1 MLSFFRMRGNKQD
14 SKQSSKRADRRR
26 LDGLFSRNLRIESLE
41 DRQLL
46 SISPTIGAVSVNK
59 DLALSGETVE
69 ISVSGLADADSTTTG
84 VWAQI
89 YDDTNNNGIY
99 DSGDTSL
106 GGGLATEGAYSLTH
120 TFTNTSG
127 VGQTH
132 TILAFA
138 VSQNENG
145 AYEEGDAIS
154 AKLTVFPTSY
164 TAISDLDGLKGISSN
179 LSGKY
184 YLTGDIDATTIGGFT
199 SLGNFSGVLDGNGH
213 TISNL
218 DASLF
223 NSVNATGVVKNLGLI
238 SVAINRDGSVGGFA
252 VSSAG
257 TISNC
262 YVQGYI
268 VGYTESGPPT
278 GLFVALNSGVISDC
292 YAEGSIRGRGVIGGF
307 VGENVGALAV
317 ISNCHA
323 AVEICVNNFNGNWVT
338 GDQMGGF
345 VGINSGGSS
354 IKDSY
359 STGSVDG
366 GFHSG
371 GFVGQ
376 NSSASISGCFATGNA
391 AGNQIAGGFVGQNDG
406 SGYVVDCYATGNASG
421 EWDIGGFVGLDGGGA
436 IDNCFATGHAT
447 ASLVNSGGFVGEIG
461 PDAMI
466 SDSFSVGS
474 VDAVLGY
481 GGLFAGMRYYPS
493 NIKNCYYSS
502 EATTSIDFDNN
513 GDGISSASLR
523 ELYSSDSDIFDT
535 WSSAVWSFSDYSTP
549 LLIKANDVAEN
560 AAPIA
565 FNLTAD
571 KDWVKQTSDD
581 SVALTFS
588 GFDDKRI
595 VKVLFYNDANG
606 DGVPVAS
613 ELLGTDAAGSDGWKL
628 NVKGTS
634 FSTTGSRKI
643 LAVAVDESGAMSSI
657 VSTKLSVFS
666 SDYTAISTANQL
678 LTVTS
683 AGQYFLTC
691 DIDLAAAG
699 ITNFTPIAN
708 FAGAFDGNGHVIKN
722 LTISQTTSGVGLFA
736 EVVSGSVVRNLG
748 LTNVSVVG
756 GSKTGGLV
764 GQCDAGAQI
773 INCYVTGSISST
785 SNYVGGLI
793 GYNYGTVSKCYTR
806 GTVTTSANWSGGLI
820 GYSTGTS
827 AVVSLSCSSASV
839 SGSYFVGGFIGSNAA
854 AATVT
859 NSYATGNVNGN
870 LYIGGFIGSSG
881 PGTAGTITACY
892 ATGTVTGTG
901 NSVGGFIGYSYSGT
915 ITYCFA
921 IGNVTGTASS
931 ASIGAFIGLKSTGTT
946 VSNCVYNSAAVI
958 TNHGTGGT
966 STITGTAATTLDAL
980 ASLSDYENGIYNSW
994 TFNTVL
1000 SLFDNYYDA
1009 SFAWYMKDGLPHLC
1023 ATESQSLAAPT
1034 IGTFAESKNW
1044 IVNST
1049 DDKILLTL
1057 DGVTA
1062 GDANLAAVRFYYY
1075 DAVGALQ
1082 YLIPDMSGSDGFS
1095 AVISGSSFT
1104 AGTYTIYAVA
1114 YDVAGNASE
1123 AKAVTLT
1130 VYPAGYT
1137 AVSTVEQ
1144 LQAIQNNLGGNY
1156 FLTCD
1161 IDASATALWNYDS
1174 TTGTY
1179 RGFTPIGYGD
1189 GFTGTFSGNGHVISN
1204 LYVNYSNYED
1214 SYDVGLFS
1222 FVGEGGKVER
1232 LRVENANISGDSLV
1246 GIISGECLWGTIS
1259 DCFVSGCVR
1268 GANGFV
1274 GGITGW
1280 SSGVIQRCRSAG
1292 TVDSNAGCVGGLV
1305 GEIGDVGTITDSYST
1320 ASASGTT
1327 NVGGLVGLAIASSAA
1342 HNCYATG
1349 SVFGTQSVGGFIG
1362 HINGASVIIDDCY
1375 STGYV
1380 SGNSYIGGFIGYCQS
1395 GSVTDCFSL
1404 SDVTGNSSYAR
1415 VGGFA
1420 GVASSTTG
1428 TITNCYYLNVAT
1440 ITNNG
1445 VGGINSYVTSVA
1457 LDSLASNTAAV
1468 YTRSGSEW
1476 NFSGASASWTLAGLP
1491 RLNAFGE
1498 VDDNLPSEVAT
1509 GTLTLGRDSRGG
1521 AMYDITFTVAGA
1533 ATDKVI
1539 LRFYSSANGL
1549 TKGSLIR
1556 EDALSDLFAAGTH
1569 SVSRALATLQG
1580 SQYVIC
1586 EVVCGD
1592 SVATAHAFASA
1603 PAAPTNLQV
1612 TALSDTSVSL
1622 SWTDNAV
1629 AGSGYVVERSTDGV
1643 HFYRTIDGFLPANSS
1658 GCTISGLTAGTTYSF
1673 RVIAYE
1679 VACSAPS
1686 TAAEI
1691 SLVSTLHVTD
1701 VDFIVDSDGRRC
1713 GVAYDVSGMQSSSV
1727 TIEASL
1733 VSSDGTTYSYWTTTD
1748 SDVSVGSHYNE
1759 NTPWYVNMDIVPVGE
1774 YDFVVT
1780 VSNGVTSSSY
1790 SSHVSAPQALT
1801 SLSATVVSD
1810 TEVTLSWT
1818 LPSWNGVSPTI
1829 DAIML
1834 EGSADGVNYRTLD
1847 WNWDPSSGSETLFFP
1862 DGLVYFRARAYSLS
1876 AESSSTYLCANTL
1889 NAKLDLSNFSYSGES
1904 GLYSLAY
1911 QVSDAISGP
1920 ITINVYR
1927 SANGAST
1934 GEILDSYVFSAS
1946 SLLSVGSH
1954 SVTFAPAANIDA
1966 VDGALIATISN
1977 GQTNSQATTNVVAQP
1992 TSLAVTATSTSV
2004 IHLAWTDNSY
2014 GESGFE
2020 IQRSLNGVD
2029 WTPLI
2034 SRPANTLSY
2043 DDQNLTE
2050 GTKYYYRV
2058 RATSATENSAYCA
2071 SRFATTY
2078 LNAPTDLSVSSI
2090 SVNQVS
2096 LQWNYN
2102 STQSTSYVIEQLASN
2117 GDWFAIGTSTS
2128 SSATISPNSPFDLTK
2143 TNKFRVYAVV
2153 GDLTSPPSNVATVKA
2168 ALCIRHWTGSAG
2180 SNLWSVAEN
2189 WSNGVPQAGDVI
2201 EFDNACVTYNDLSA
2215 GTVFDSIKITANNVK
2230 LEGNEIT
2237 LNSGIS
2243 LSAENAQSEISL
2255 NVTIANSAAFE
2266 AAKNSGL
2273 LMSGGIVANAS
2284 SLTKSGDGLL
2294 TLANGLSGHTVQI
2307 DAGTLKIGAASV
2319 LTSLSLSNGG
2329 ILDLNGFQLV
2339 VSKITASSGSVIE
2352 NSDSD
2357 VASIEVYVNQNTTNV
2372 FAGSIKV
2379 GQGYGEVALTKSG
2392 GGTLVLSG
2400 KNESAVATT
2409 VAGGTLQVGNEF
2421 GNGSIVGNIV
2431 NNATL
2436 KFQTT
2441 LSQTYDGVISGSG
2454 SLIKSGTGTLILT
2467 AVHSFTGE
2475 TTISQGTLQIGDGLT
2490 TGSVLGAIVN
2500 NGVLTLFPAGDI
2512 SFANAVSGTGSL
2524 KYLGTGTI
2532 TFNSANTY
2540 TYTGYTEISSG
2551 SMNLVGTISNPSN
2564 TSATGDVLVR
2574 NAELVGNGSTSHG
2587 VTIDRGG
2594 VLNPIE
2600 NGSPTT
2606 ISVGDLVLNAGAVL
2620 KTTVNRTGAPY
2631 GPFGQVVV
2639 TGRVTI
2645 YDAELTLLGDDGDGS
2660 QLAIV
2665 IIQNDG
2671 TDSVQ
2676 GRFGQKIRTAS
2687 GEETTQEIA
2696 EGSAVNVNYV
2706 ISYCYNAET
2715 GKFFSGND
2723 VALIKKDDYYAALTF
2738 TTPASVSYY
2747 GGVTA
2752 YLSVGASSRLDA
2764 SDLIYTW
2771 EVVSKPAG
2779 AADPQ
2784 FSVNASSSS
2793 YNSTVSLFAAGE
2805 YKFRVSVTSST
2816 EFCLQS
2822 EEVTLNVEQ
2831 VASSIS
2837 VDPQLT
2843 IVPSGGTQQFS
2854 AIAYDQFGDEL
2865 AVQPTFTWSANEG
2878 TVTQD
2883 GLWTAPSRESN
2894 SSGIQVTATCYDEN
2908 GSRQCDGAGT
2918 VYVTN
2923 SRPEIDQA
2931 AKAEISADGRSATL
2945 SVLGKDDAGEG
2956 LLTYSWTAVALT
2968 PGASTPSFSNYNDNL
2983 NKSITASFSS
2993 IGTYRF
2999 IVTIKDA
3006 GGLATMTDVVV
3017 TVSQNLTSIAVQ
3029 SFDDYYLTP
3038 GASYQLEAVGYDQF
3052 GHVMASAPAC
3062 TWTSGASDYF
3072 TVDSSG
3078 LMTVSDEVYYYEE
3091 VTVTATASGGVTA
3104 SKTFTAYNSVPEI
3117 SVEAV
3122 ATMNA
3127 DGVSATLTVLGS
3139 DDSGE
3144 SNLTYSWNVG
3154 SQTSNAATPTFA
3166 DEGTNGAKNT
3176 TVTFY
3181 GLGSYSLQVTVT
3193 DKGGVA
3199 TYASVTVDV
3208 TKTLTTVS
3216 FNNAPNS
3223 VAANGSVSL
3232 ALLYADQFGNTM
3244 TASDLS
3250 DSAVTWRATA
3260 GSISADGT
3268 YYAPNAS
3275 MPVTITAEKDGVSV
3289 SKSINVVVAS
3299 PTTSARTG
3307 DSWMES
3313 YWEAM
3318 LGSSGTSGTG
3328 LQHYRQITGQSV
3340 VTVNGGSYSVTPN
3353 SVAAPGAFVL
3363 TTKGNYSSNTG
3374 TVTTTLDYVCTVGDS
3389 SYSVRETDASSLTIT
3404 ATLNADN
3411 SWTYLETYTLTYG
3424 IAMLSGTSL
3433 PHAAGSYTYTFS
3445 AYGSAS
3451 TSYYTCTV
3459 VASMEAAGSYVVD
3472 GVTGDWTQ
3480 TVSNSDTISYT
3491 SAGVSR
3497 SGSGST
3503 TANSV
3508 LGGETYSP
3516 SNSYQYAIYYA
3527 LSSGTWTASGSA
3539 SNVKALSQT
3548 SNSTGDDTTDGITQS
3563 WTKFDASSYRYQSN
3577 YSYAGTATTGA
3588 WTMTSG
3594 GGSSSGSGSGS
3605 SEYFGGG
3612 SYSYSA
3618 SGGTISGG
3626 YSKSGNNASVYSYQ
3640 ATATWSSA
3648 SGWSQS
3654 GSKTVANSGEQ
3665 YYSYSGAGM
3674 YADSSTDDDQSYSV
3688 SGVQSENGSDHEIYS
3703 ETDSYALASDGTWA
3717 FVNSV
3722 SWTAGNGYGYS
3733 AYSGAGQYAYSD
3745 SSQSMSGTFSENGY
3759 DRRVYNYDG
3768 RTSSAVETISGE
3780 DSYSYSGSGSYT
3792 SLKVSLLDEHDVIQ
3806 SFSGALSE
3814 SGSTWESFNE
3824 NNSYSQSNGNWIL
3837 QSGVGV
3843 SSGSGSSHS
3852 SYSGSGSYVH
3862 YDYAFYNSTD
3872 NDYDVMR
3879 GDFAESGSEDS
3890 SYNYNLNGTA
3900 IGGVWS
3906 YSGSQTNTSGGQ
3918 SLFSAHAS
3926 GKVDSSWNNY
3936 SATGTRS
3943 ENCNADDSYS
3953 FSLYYKANAAN
3964 GDWESS
3970 GGTGFSAGGGYR
3982 YQTLS
3987 ASGDY
3992 SASGNYYNSKI
4003 AGKFSFGSGS
4013 GYSYSYDTD
4022 SSYSDGE
4029 WTTSGSGTESLYGSS
4044 RSDYSGS
4051 GSYTRSNWRGDG
4063 TTTGTLAES
4072 GHAGE
4077 TYSYVKNYDIESDGS
4092 WRETNGTGGSSGS
4105 GFTYSQYS
4113 GEGDYSSTVYGS
4125 SCEGA
4130 VTENGWE
4137 GSSYSFKTEAKFN
4150 NGYWKESGSKT
4161 ASGSGHS
4168 WRDFDGTGAF
4178 SNSQLGSGFDLNGT
4192 VDENGWDETNFISKK
4207 EYALDLNGDW
4217 QAASGS
4223 ATASG
4228 SGLMHASYS
4237 ASGAFSSMSV
4247 YYGEAQGNASASGFD
4262 DSSYNYSENYS
4273 LNITTDTWCG
4283 ASGSGGTSG
4292 SGETHWSYVGS
4303 GSMTVNRYDIPVN
4316 GYQNYYWNG
4325 LSVPS
4330 NFTASGKD
4338 DSSYEY
4344 ETTATCYRGNWSQS
4358 GSRAAT
4364 ASGSSSGS
4372 YSGTKSYTVAGW
4384 SGITGTMS
4392 ASGDSSD
4399 SYYYTVGSK
4408 LRANGE
4414 WKDLTGSGSA
4424 SGTGNDH
4431 WSYAE
4436 SGNYSWSTSPYYY
4449 YGYYAGNSYTVSGSA
4464 SASGHGDAH
4473 REYSTS
4479 SNLKVVDYW
4488 SHWITSG
4495 SATTTEEGGMNYSYS
4510 GSGSGAW
4517 SSHDEDS
4524 GDHYEW
4530 SRDDAADS
4538 AYSEKGSGDF
4548 TYYQRT
4554 VWTNKN
4560 DNWSVQSQ
4568 VLSSSGSTHA
4578 STHFSA
4584 HASGSN
4590 YSYTEGYYGESEY
4603 NSDYRMSASSDLYYD
4618 GSFSE
4623 HVTRSRNSKGQL
4635 VTSGTSQESRHYS
4648 GSSDYD
4654 WADNNFG
4661 NSDSYYW
4668 YDSVESNNHS
4678 KFHEN
4683 SDYDCI
4689 DTFVTTYD
4697 SDGNAVYS
4705 STYDDYYHWGYSSS
4719 SWGSAT
4725 YTYSNGEKDHTS
4737 YSNSYG
4743 DSWTSDG
4750 GYGWYWWGGY
4760 YYGYYSY
4767 YGRPSGSNPYGADV
4781 LTTCPNGLQNPAE
4794 TNGSLH
4800 NGYFGG
4806 LGFSSA
4812 TGVKS
4817 IVASEAGKA
4826 LPLIPHGTGY
4836 YYYNFTACAPWL
4848 ASYSVT
4854 TSSFAWL
4861 APTTAANMTVNGGY
4875 VPWMARFDIST
4886 PRANKVPNLNNSVLK
4901 GNSDS
4906 AATAATAA
4914 AKSAAPGS
4922 SYSFGNGILASF
4934 DDAGN
4939 LIGLTDPTANETTWN
4954 YDDSNRVTSV
4964 SDELGN
4970 SKLYVYDD
4978 SDNLV
4983 RYTDAN
4989 GRVTTYAFDAAGRV
5003 VSEVWYENA
5012 TDADAELNA
5021 INSFSYVYDSQGR
5034 VLSESDNYSS
5044 IAYVYDPQGRKISV
5058 TQSSE
5063 GDPTVVFTY
5072 TYDDDNE
5079 NPTSVAAM
5087 IDGVMDYVNY
5097 YAYDSNGKL
5106 TQIIQDCGDESNS
5119 IANKEVNISYDSA
5132 GNVVSIDRYEL
5143 GSYVASSYYTYDSL
5157 GRLTGLT
5164 HRQGDTVLAYYAWTY
5179 ASDDATAA
5187 LETASQ
5193 TADYF
5198 DLVSS
5203 YDANTIDLTNLVS
5216 DVSEAALI
5224 ATCTSADG
5232 TATYAYDASGQVTG
5246 AGYSSGTL
5254 SDESYT
5260 YDANGNRTSGGYVI
5274 GADNR
5279 ILSDGT
5285 YAYAYDAEGNRV
5297 AKFVDEDADGLL
5309 DAGDS
5314 DVTAYVWDN
5323 RDRLTEVVSYVTYGG
5338 AASQDVK
5345 YFYDVKNRLIREEL
5359 DADGAGEAAAT
5370 AKAFAYDGKQIA
5382 LQFDGEADETLTR
5395 DDLSH
5400 RYLWNPQAV
5409 DQILADEQL
5418 TKIESGYDVTSP
5430 GTVVWPLTDNL
5441 GSVRDL
5447 AVQDAATGV
5456 TSVVNHRVYD
5466 VFGNLK
5472 SETNPATG
5480 LAAAVDS
5487 VFGFTGRLHDDATGL
5502 QNNLNR
5508 WYDSKTGSWTSK
5520 DPSSF
5525 NGGDANLYRY
5535 VGNSPLN
5542 ATDPTG
5548 LWKIWGAGDV
5558 HETISL
5564 NAAKELGITVTTFW
5578 GAFNSSF
5585 GKGLIYGSEW
5595 TDFPDGYIGSAEAL
5609 AAEKYAGS
5617 TYLLDNLFVQT
5628 ADTHFGST
5636 VYRHGMT
5643 SHPHSISSSLD
5654 TVKTMV
5660 SKISRWICDQ
5670 YTAAQYY
5677 YEQVKSLRND
5687 LKSVPANDP
5696 DMYNSLVRKI
5706 DKAQENCG
5714 LEIGKAM
5721 HTIADLYC
5729 PSHVVR
5735 SGYSGPITQFQDYA
5749 AQDVDKHAVDDKQ
5762 NDYTKP
5768 FISAA
5773 TTACR
5778 EFLRLLLKGKSTSDV
5793 KDWLLGSGGPL
5804 NVASGAENGGT
5815 AEKYKID
5822 DPLTEDKIKAMM
5834 YSNMIKF

>member
-1 MLSFFRMRGNKQD
+1 MLSFFRMRGNNQD
-14 SKQSSKRADRRR
+14 SKKSSKRADRRR

-41 DRQLL
+41 ERQLL
-46 SISPTIGAVSVNK
+46 SISPTIGSLAVSPTTVSRSAEITLAASNVLAGAGHTIAKVDFYRDVDGNSQFNAQVDQLLGEDLSSVN
-59 DLALSGETVE
+59 GW
-69 ISVSGLADADSTTTG
+69 SVTASTTTFSAG
-84 VWAQI
+84 TQTYFVQATDSAGLVSNVPTASNTIFPYVSIRGASSVKEGSTYTLNLTSDNPGADPVNYWTVNWGDGAASEQI
-89 YDDTNNNGIY
+89 SGAATTATHVYANKGSYAITATATYEDGTYAVGGLCSLDVVYNGGAAVSADACTSMAVQADGKSVVIGFENGNFVLVRYNANGSLDATFGANGKVTTNFGGEDRAYSVAIQADGKIVVAGTCDGDFALARYNANGSL
-99 DSGDTSL
+99 DATFSGDGKVTTDFGGYDVGYSISIQADGKIVVVGTCNGEGAIGFYSFSTSGFIL
-106 GGGLATEGAYSLTH
+106 ARYNADGSLDTTFSGDGKVSTQINAGTPEYAYASLIQADGKIVVGGTSNGHFALVRYDVNGNIDTTFGSNGVTLTALDSIYGNVITALAVQSDGKIVAGGEYVGDNSNYQFGLARYS
-120 TFTNTSG
+120 
-127 VGQTH
+127 
-132 TILAFA
+132 A
-138 VSQNENG
+138 
-145 AYEEGDAIS
+145 D
-154 AKLTVFPTSY
+154 
-164 TAISDLDGLKGISSN
+164 
-179 LSGKY
+179 
-184 YLTGDIDATTIGGFT
+184 
-199 SLGNFSGVLDGNGH
+199 GVLDTTFGVNGKVVANY
-213 TISNL
+213 NL
-218 DASLF
+218 
-223 NSVNATGVVKNLGLI
+223 V
-238 SVAINRDGSVGGFA
+238 
-252 VSSAG
+252 
-257 TISNC
+257 
-262 YVQGYI
+262 
-268 VGYTESGPPT
+268 
-278 GLFVALNSGVISDC
+278 
-292 YAEGSIRGRGVIGGF
+292 
-307 VGENVGALAV
+307 EN
-317 ISNCHA
+317 
-323 AVEICVNNFNGNWVT
+323 
-338 GDQMGGF
+338 
-345 VGINSGGSS
+345 
-354 IKDSY
+354 
-359 STGSVDG
+359 
-366 GFHSG
+366 
-371 GFVGQ
+371 
-376 NSSASISGCFATGNA
+376 
-391 AGNQIAGGFVGQNDG
+391 
-406 SGYVVDCYATGNASG
+406 
-421 EWDIGGFVGLDGGGA
+421 
-436 IDNCFATGHAT
+436 
-447 ASLVNSGGFVGEIG
+447 
-461 PDAMI
+461 
-466 SDSFSVGS
+466 
-474 VDAVLGY
+474 LGY
-481 GGLFAGMRYYPS
+481 GG
-493 NIKNCYYSS
+493 
-502 EATTSIDFDNN
+502 
-513 GDGISSASLR
+513 
-523 ELYSSDSDIFDT
+523 
-535 WSSAVWSFSDYSTP
+535 
-549 LLIKANDVAEN
+549 
-560 AAPIA
+560 
-565 FNLTAD
+565 
-571 KDWVKQTSDD
+571 
-581 SVALTFS
+581 
-588 GFDDKRI
+588 
-595 VKVLFYNDANG
+595 
-606 DGVPVAS
+606 
-613 ELLGTDAAGSDGWKL
+613 
-628 NVKGTS
+628 
-634 FSTTGSRKI
+634 
-643 LAVAVDESGAMSSI
+643 
-657 VSTKLSVFS
+657 
-666 SDYTAISTANQL
+666 
-678 LTVTS
+678 
-683 AGQYFLTC
+683 
-691 DIDLAAAG
+691 
-699 ITNFTPIAN
+699 
-708 FAGAFDGNGHVIKN
+708 
-722 LTISQTTSGVGLFA
+722 
-736 EVVSGSVVRNLG
+736 
-748 LTNVSVVG
+748 
-756 GSKTGGLV
+756 
-764 GQCDAGAQI
+764 
-773 INCYVTGSISST
+773 
-785 SNYVGGLI
+785 
-793 GYNYGTVSKCYTR
+793 
-806 GTVTTSANWSGGLI
+806 
-820 GYSTGTS
+820 
-827 AVVSLSCSSASV
+827 
-839 SGSYFVGGFIGSNAA
+839 
-854 AATVT
+854 
-859 NSYATGNVNGN
+859 
-870 LYIGGFIGSSG
+870 
-881 PGTAGTITACY
+881 
-892 ATGTVTGTG
+892 
-901 NSVGGFIGYSYSGT
+901 
-915 ITYCFA
+915 
-921 IGNVTGTASS
+921 
-931 ASIGAFIGLKSTGTT
+931 
-946 VSNCVYNSAAVI
+946 
-958 TNHGTGGT
+958 
-966 STITGTAATTLDAL
+966 
-980 ASLSDYENGIYNSW
+980 
-994 TFNTVL
+994 
-1000 SLFDNYYDA
+1000 
-1009 SFAWYMKDGLPHLC
+1009 
-1023 ATESQSLAAPT
+1023 
-1034 IGTFAESKNW
+1034 
-1044 IVNST
+1044 
-1049 DDKILLTL
+1049 
-1057 DGVTA
+1057 
-1062 GDANLAAVRFYYY
+1062 
-1075 DAVGALQ
+1075 
-1082 YLIPDMSGSDGFS
+1082 IP
-1095 AVISGSSFT
+1095 
-1104 AGTYTIYAVA
+1104 
-1114 YDVAGNASE
+1114 
-1123 AKAVTLT
+1123 
-1130 VYPAGYT
+1130 
-1137 AVSTVEQ
+1137 
-1144 LQAIQNNLGGNY
+1144 
-1156 FLTCD
+1156 
-1161 IDASATALWNYDS
+1161 
-1174 TTGTY
+1174 
-1179 RGFTPIGYGD
+1179 
-1189 GFTGTFSGNGHVISN
+1189 TGTFSSGSPTGDQDWMGYGGSYFSGLAIQADDKIVAVGSINNEDFTVVRYDADGALDTNFGDDGILTADVNDGSYDGARVVKVLADGKILVAGNSNDGTQNGIGLARFNPGDFSKNVSATNVAPYVSISGASSVKEGSTYTLN
-1204 LYVNYSNYED
+1204 LIAEDPGTNAVNYWTVNWGDGAASEQISGAATTATHVYANKGSYAITATATDED
-1214 SYDVGLFS
+1214 GTYAVGGLCSLDVVYNGGAAVSADACTSMAVQADGKSVVIGFENGNFVLVRYNANGSLDATFGANGKVTTNFGGEDRAYSVAIQADGKIVVAGTCDGDFALARYNANGSLDATFSGDGKVTTDFGGYDVGYS
-1222 FVGEGGKVER
+1222 ISIQADGKIVVVGTCNGEGAIGFYSFSTSGFILARYNADGSLDTTFSGDGKVSTQI
-1232 LRVENANISGDSLV
+1232 NAGTPEYAYASLIQADGKIV
-1246 GIISGECLWGTIS
+1246 
-1259 DCFVSGCVR
+1259 
-1268 GANGFV
+1268 V
-1274 GGITGW
+1274 GGT
-1280 SSGVIQRCRSAG
+1280 
-1292 TVDSNAGCVGGLV
+1292 SNGHFALV
-1305 GEIGDVGTITDSYST
+1305 
-1320 ASASGTT
+1320 
-1327 NVGGLVGLAIASSAA
+1327 
-1342 HNCYATG
+1342 
-1349 SVFGTQSVGGFIG
+1349 
-1362 HINGASVIIDDCY
+1362 
-1375 STGYV
+1375 
-1380 SGNSYIGGFIGYCQS
+1380 
-1395 GSVTDCFSL
+1395 
-1404 SDVTGNSSYAR
+1404 R
-1415 VGGFA
+1415 
-1420 GVASSTTG
+1420 
-1428 TITNCYYLNVAT
+1428 
-1440 ITNNG
+1440 
-1445 VGGINSYVTSVA
+1445 
-1457 LDSLASNTAAV
+1457 
-1468 YTRSGSEW
+1468 
-1476 NFSGASASWTLAGLP
+1476 
-1491 RLNAFGE
+1491 
-1498 VDDNLPSEVAT
+1498 
-1509 GTLTLGRDSRGG
+1509 
-1521 AMYDITFTVAGA
+1521 
-1533 ATDKVI
+1533 
-1539 LRFYSSANGL
+1539 
-1549 TKGSLIR
+1549 
-1556 EDALSDLFAAGTH
+1556 
-1569 SVSRALATLQG
+1569 
-1580 SQYVIC
+1580 
-1586 EVVCGD
+1586 
-1592 SVATAHAFASA
+1592 
-1603 PAAPTNLQV
+1603 
-1612 TALSDTSVSL
+1612 
-1622 SWTDNAV
+1622 
-1629 AGSGYVVERSTDGV
+1629 
-1643 HFYRTIDGFLPANSS
+1643 
-1658 GCTISGLTAGTTYSF
+1658 
-1673 RVIAYE
+1673 
-1679 VACSAPS
+1679 
-1686 TAAEI
+1686 
-1691 SLVSTLHVTD
+1691 
-1701 VDFIVDSDGRRC
+1701 
-1713 GVAYDVSGMQSSSV
+1713 YDVNGN
-1727 TIEASL
+1727 I
-1733 VSSDGTTYSYWTTTD
+1733 DTTF
-1748 SDVSVGSHYNE
+1748 G
-1759 NTPWYVNMDIVPVGE
+1759 
-1774 YDFVVT
+1774 
-1780 VSNGVTSSSY
+1780 SNGVTLT
-1790 SSHVSAPQALT
+1790 ALDSIYGNVIT
-1801 SLSATVVSD
+1801 ALAVQSD
-1810 TEVTLSWT
+1810 GKIVAGGEYVGDNSNYQFGL
-1818 LPSWNGVSPTI
+1818 
-1829 DAIML
+1829 ARY
-1834 EGSADGVNYRTLD
+1834 SADGVLDTTFGVNGKVVANYNLVENLGYGGIPTGTF
-1847 WNWDPSSGSETLFFP
+1847 SSGSPTGDQDWMGYGGSYFSGLAIQADDKIVAVGSINNEDFTVVRYDADGALDTNFGDDGILTADVNDGSYDGARVVKVLADGKILVAGNSNDGTQNGIGLARFNPGDFSKNVSATNVAPYVSISGASSVKEGSTYTLNLIAEDP
-1862 DGLVYFRARAYSLS
+1862 GTNAVNYWTVNWGDGAASEQISGAATTATHVYANKGSYAITATATDEDGTYAVGGLCSLDVVYNGGAAVSADACTSMAVQADGKSVVIGFENGNFVLVRYNANGSLDATFGANGKVTTNFGGEDRAYSVAIQADGKIVVAGTCDGDFALARYNANGSLDATFSGDGKVTTDFGGYDVGYSISIQADGKIVVVGTCNGEGAIGFYSFSTSGFILARYNADGSLDTTFSGDGKVSTQINAGTPEYAYASLIQADGKIVVGGTSNGHFALVRYDVNGNIDTTFGSNGVTLTALDSIYGNVITALAVQSDGKIVAGGEYVGDNSNYQFGLARYS
-1876 AESSSTYLCANTL
+1876 ADGVLDTTFGVNGKVVANYNLVENLGYGGIPTGTFSSGSPTGDQDWMGYGGSYFSGLAIQADDKIVAVGSINNEDFTVVRYDADGALDTNFGDDGILTADVNDGSYDGARVVKVLADGKILVAGNSNDGTQNGIGLARFNPGDFSKNVSVEASISTIQAQ
-1889 NAKLDLSNFSYSGES
+1889 AFSYSSES
-1904 GLYSLAY
+1904 NLYSLNY
-1911 QVSDAISGP
+1911 SVTGSVSASIVV
-1920 ITINVYR
+1920 NVYR

-1934 GEILDSYVFSAS
+1934 GEILDSYVISAS

-3017 TVSQNLTSIAVQ
+3017 TVSQVLSGIQIQTISGHLV
-3029 SFDDYYLTP
+3029 P
-3038 GASYQLEAVGYDQF
+3038 GESYQLSAVGLDQF
-3052 GHVMASAPAC
+3052 NNKMDVVPAC
-3062 TWTSGASDYF
+3062 QWSSETSDYF
-3072 TVDSSG
+3072 TLSADGV
-3078 LMTVSDEVYYYEE
+3078 
-3091 VTVTATASGGVTA
+3091 VTVADKALDYP
-3104 SKTFTAYNSVPEI
+3104 KPFTFTAVTNSGLTDSANFEI
-3117 SVEAV
+3117 GDDDPTVSISAV
-3122 ATMNA
+3122 ATMN
-3127 DGVSATLTVLGS
+3127 DGNMSAKLSVLGD

-3144 SNLTYSWNVG
+3144 SNLTYHWCYLSKPYGVDANPSFEV
-3154 SQTSNAATPTFA
+3154 N
-3166 DEGTNGAKNT
+3166 DTNSAKNT
-3176 TVTFY
+3176 VVHFFGVGEYLLRAIITDKY
-3181 GLGSYSLQVTVT
+3181 GYYITSDVTVNVEQT
-3193 DKGGVA
+3193 F
-3199 TYASVTVDV
+3199 
-3208 TKTLTTVS
+3208 TTITFS
-3216 FNNAPNS
+3216 NAPNS

-3824 NNSYSQSNGNWIL
+3824 NNYYSQSNGNWIL

-3900 IGGVWS
+3900 AGGVWS

-3918 SLFSAHAS
+3918 ALFSAHAS

-3943 ENCNADDSYS
+3943 EDCNADGSYS
-3953 FSLYYKANAAN
+3953 YSLYYKANAAN

-5548 LWKIWGAGDV
+5548 LWKVTKTPIRGAPV
-5558 HETISL
+5558 HEDISEQAAIAARLLYIDGDGQVRSTTHVDYKSSL
-5564 NAAKELGITVTTFW
+5564 NVGGGLYNGIM
-5578 GAFNSSF
+5578 S
-5585 GKGLIYGSEW
+5585 GSKW
-5595 TDFPDGYIGSAEAL
+5595 TDMPDGYVKSSI
-5609 AAEKYAGS
+5609 
-5617 TYLLDNLFVQT
+5617 YLVTEHQSMFGQDLKAT
-5628 ADTHFGST
+5628 ADTHHGST
-5636 VYRHGMT
+5636 VFRHGMT
-5643 SHPHSISSSLD
+5643 NHL
-5654 TVKTMV
+5654 VGGGV
-5660 SKISRWICDQ
+5660 SMESAEKLAGDIATWICDQ
-5670 YTAAQYY
+5670 YYAA
-5677 YEQVKSLRND
+5677 
-5687 LKSVPANDP
+5687 LKSMFCREYV
-5696 DMYNSLVRKI
+5696 
-5706 DKAQENCG
+5706 KAG
-5714 LEIGKAM
+5714 LEIGKAL

-5729 PSHVVR
+5729 PSHVERTSVDGTIIR
-5735 SGYSGPITQFQDYA
+5735 FQDYD
-5749 AQDVDKHAVDDKQ
+5749 AQYVVQHEADDYVNDFTRPYYKEAIKKCSELLMIFRSDIITVGDWINGGVMADKKTVDNNIRKWCTDRILQ
-5762 NDYTKP
+5762 IT
-5768 FISAA
+5768 S
-5773 TTACR
+5773 
-5778 EFLRLLLKGKSTSDV
+5778 ST
-5793 KDWLLGSGGPL
+5793 
-5804 NVASGAENGGT
+5804 ENGGV
-5815 AEKYKID
+5815 AKR
-5822 DPLTEDKIKAMM
+5822 
-5834 YSNMIKF
+5834 YSLQLPATNDGLLITPSGGRMPTDY